1 MLYTRCSNSDDYRS
15 SAYRG
20 TVTSKEDYSLNEIKR
35 DVRARNKNARKYITE
50 YFNRFGKMPKFMEIE
65 RVQLMA
71 RGPRADHA
79 ARDFRGAR
87 RAYDQSL
94 PHKYATHFDVYVRR
108 DTHAEYVLQ
117 YCLEHNLTPGQY
129 NLIRRMETR
138 QMWMNVEIAKELR
151 KHGVQSLGKP
161 GGRTEYRGV

>member
-1 MLYTRCSNSDDYRS
+1 MLYLRCKNQDEYRS
-15 SAYRG
+15 EAYRG
-20 TVTSKEDYSLNEIKR
+20 TVKSKDDWELNQIKK
-35 DVRARNKNARKYITE
+35 DVHARNKNTRKYITQ
-50 YFNRFGKMPKFMEIE
+50 YFNRFNKMPTFIHLE

-71 RGPRADHA
+71 RGPRTVYALN
-79 ARDFRGAR
+79 DFGVR

-94 PHKYATHFDVYVRR
+94 PHRYATHFDVYVRR

-138 QMWMNVEIAKELR
+138 QMWMNVEIAKKLR
-151 KHGVQSLGKP
+151 EKGIQSLGKP

>member
-1 MLYTRCSNSDDYRS
+1 MKCKNSDEYRS

-20 TVTSKEDYSLNEIKR
+20 TITSKNDISLLHLKS
-35 DVRARNKNARKYITE
+35 DVHARNKNARKYITQ
-50 YFNRFGKMPKFMEIE
+50 YFNKFNKMPDFMNIE

-71 RGPRADHA
+71 RGPRAKHSEH
-79 ARDFRGAR
+79 DFGRTR

-138 QMWMNVEIAKELR
+138 QMWMQVEMAKELR
-151 KHGVQSLGKP
+151 EKGIASYGTRNGTRYEGIK
-161 GGRTEYRGV
+161 